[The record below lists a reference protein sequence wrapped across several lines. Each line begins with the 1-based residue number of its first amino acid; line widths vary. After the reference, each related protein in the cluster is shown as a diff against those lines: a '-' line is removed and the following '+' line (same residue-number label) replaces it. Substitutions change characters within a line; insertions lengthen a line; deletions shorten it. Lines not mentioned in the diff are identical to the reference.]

1 MKRYNH
7 IMHAVMTSPWAILPE
22 KMAEIK
28 AFLLHKQTV
37 GAFDDHG
44 GDDAHRA
51 ELGAIDAKARPSAS
65 VKGSI
70 AVMPLFGV
78 LAQRMDMMDEISGG
92 TSTEKFGKQFMAAV
106 NDPSI
111 KAIVINIDSPGGNV
125 YGTQELAD
133 LIFQAREQ
141 KHIVAIANSL
151 AASAAYWIGTAADEF
166 VCTPSGEVGSI
177 GVITVHEDWSEAYA
191 KAGVKPTIIQAGDFK
206 SEGTYMKPLSDESIA
221 AIQDKVNTYY
231 DAFVNCVARNRG
243 VSSKVVKS
251 DFGQGRV
258 FTAAAAKAAGMVD
271 RVDTLDG
278 VLARLGASQS
288 NSTTARMSADLA
300 GKNLALAAQ

>member
-1 MKRYNH
+1 MKRYDR
-7 IMHAVMTSPWAILPE
+7 IMEAVFTSPWAILPE
-22 KMAEIK
+22 KLAAIK
-28 AFLLHKQTV
+28 SFILHKQKI

-51 ELGAIDAKARPSAS
+51 ELGVIEAKARPAAS
-65 VKGSI
+65 VKGNI

-133 LIFQAREQ
+133 LIYQAREQ

-177 GVITVHEDWSEAYA
+177 GVITVHEDWSEAFA
-191 KAGVKPTIIQAGDFK
+191 EAGVKPTIIQAGEFK
-206 SEGTYMKPLSDESIA
+206 SEGTYYKPLSEEAIT
-221 AIQDKVNTYY
+221 AIQSKVDIYY
-231 DAFVNCVARNRG
+231 DAFVNGVARNRG
-243 VSSKVVKS
+243 VSAKVVKS

-258 FTAAAAKAAGMVD
+258 LTAQAAKAAGMID

-278 VLARLGASQS
+278 VLARLGAG
-288 NSTTARMSADLA
+288 NSTSTPTRMSADLA
-300 GKNLALAAQ
+300 RRSLALAAQ